1 MLSDDFYIYLQIMEG
16 RIEKYH
22 NLFVAHYG
30 DLCNYASLFIP
41 RHDAEDVVSDI
52 FTGLMETKNPSEV
65 SRNYLY
71 TSVKNRCLN
80 RIRNAQSDKNYQEYI
95 AERLSEYFE
104 TPDESLFMDVKEQL
118 CKAIQD
124 LPERYRQVFVL
135 SRFSGLSNKEI
146 AQQTGLSVR
155 TVESYITSALK
166 ILRTVLKDYLFFL
179 LMII

>member
-1 MLSDDFYIYLQIMEG
+1 MDVRLTQ
-16 RIEKYH
+16 YH
-22 NLFVAHYG
+22 SIFVSHYG
-30 DLCNYASLFIP
+30 DLCNYASLFVP
-41 RHDAEDVVSDI
+41 RQDAEDVVCDI
-52 FTGLMETKNPSEV
+52 FTNLIETKDPSDV
-65 SRNYLY
+65 SRNYLF

-80 RIRNAQSDKNYQEYI
+80 RIRDRQSTKVYQDYI

-124 LPERYRQVFVL
+124 LPERYRQPFIL

-146 AQQTGLSVR
+146 AQQLGLSLR
-155 TVESYITSALK
+155 TVESYITSSLK
-166 ILRTVLKDYLFFL
+166 ILRVVLKDYLFLL

>member
-1 MLSDDFYIYLQIMEG
+1 MDG
-16 RIEKYH
+16 RLDKYH
-22 NLFVAHYG
+22 SIFVSHYG
-30 DLCNYASLFIP
+30 DLCNYASLFVP
-41 RHDAEDVVSDI
+41 RQDAEDVVCDI
-52 FTGLMETKNPSEV
+52 FTNLIETKSPSEV
-65 SRNYLY
+65 SRNYLF
-71 TSVKNRCLN
+71 TSVRNRCLN
-80 RIRNAQSDKNYQEYI
+80 RIRDRKSSKAYQDYI

-146 AQQTGLSVR
+146 AQQTGLTVR
-155 TVESYITSALK
+155 TVESYVTSALK